1 MSETTTVETKWY
13 AIQTYS
19 GHENKVE
26 RLIQRRIEEE
36 PGSEAKREIREV
48 LVPTQEVLEIRNGKR
63 VTVTRRLYPGYVLVE
78 MLLNQR
84 TQHVINNIQGVIKFV
99 GQGRVP
105 QPLREDEIN
114 KILGVEVE
122 TEDESRE
129 EIPFHVDQVVEVT
142 QGPFTDFSGTVQEV
156 YPDKGKVKVEVS
168 LFGRPTSVEL
178 DYTDLKG
185 Y

>member
-1 MSETTTVETKWY
+1 MTSATEPLWY

-19 GHENKVE
+19 GHENKVQK
-26 RLIQRRIEEE
+26 LIQRRIDEE
-36 PGSEAKREIREV
+36 PEEGEIREA

-63 VTVTRRLYPGYVLVE
+63 VTVTKRLYPGYVLVQ
-78 MLLNQR
+78 MFLNER

-99 GQGRVP
+99 GSGRTP
-105 QPLREDEIN
+105 QALREEEIN
-114 KILGVEVE
+114 KILGIEVE
-122 TEDESRE
+122 TEEKSQE
-129 EIPFHVDQVVEVT
+129 EIPFHIDQVVEVT
-142 QGPFTDFSGTVQEV
+142 KGPFTDFSGTVQEV

>member
-1 MSETTTVETKWY
+1 MADTMAGTEWY

-19 GHENKVE
+19 GHEKKVQ
-26 RLIQRRIEEE
+26 RLIELRIEEE
-36 PGSEAKREIREV
+36 PGTEPAHEIRQV
-48 LVPTQEVLEIRNGKR
+48 LVPTHEVVEIRNGKR
-63 VTVTRRLYPGYVLVE
+63 VTVTKRLYPGYVLVE
-78 MLLNQR
+78 MLFNER

-99 GQGRVP
+99 GQGKAP
-105 QPLREDEIN
+105 QPLRDDEIN
-114 KILGVEVE
+114 KILGVEE
-122 TEDESRE
+122 EKEDETFE
-129 EIPFHVDQVVEVT
+129 DIPFHIDQVVEVT

-156 YPDKGKVKVEVS
+156 YPDKGKVRVEVS

>member
-1 MSETTTVETKWY
+1 MRFLVRV
-13 AIQTYS
+13 
-19 GHENKVE
+19 GVDE
-26 RLIQRRIEEE
+26 RVDELGQRAALE
-36 PGSEAKREIREV
+36 PGRGIDEGAIEIRQG
-48 LVPTQEVLEIRNGKR
+48 LVPTQEVMEIRNGKR
-63 VTVTRRLYPGYVLVE
+63 VNVTKRLYPGYVLVE
-78 MLLNQR
+78 MVLNER
-84 TQHVINNIQGVIKFV
+84 TQHVINHIQGVIKFV
-99 GQGRVP
+99 GQGRAP
-105 QPLREDEIN
+105 QPLRDEEIN
-114 KILGVEVE
+114 KILGVKVE
-122 TEDESRE
+122 AEEETRE

>member
-1 MSETTTVETKWY
+1 MTDTMADTEWY

-19 GHENKVE
+19 GHENKVQ
-26 RLIQRRIEEE
+26 RLIELRIEEE
-36 PGSEAKREIREV
+36 PGTEPTHEIRQV
-48 LVPTQEVLEIRNGKR
+48 LVPTHEVVEIRKGKR
-63 VTVTRRLYPGYVLVE
+63 VTVTKRLYPGYVLVE
-78 MLLNQR
+78 MLFNER

-99 GQGRVP
+99 GQGKAP
-105 QPLREDEIN
+105 QPLRDDEIN
-114 KILGVEVE
+114 KILGVEE
-122 TEDESRE
+122 EKEDETFE

-156 YPDKGKVKVEVS
+156 YPDKGKVRVEVS

>member
-1 MSETTTVETKWY
+1 MADTMAGTGWY

-19 GHENKVE
+19 GHEKKVQ
-26 RLIQRRIEEE
+26 RLIELRIEEE
-36 PGSEAKREIREV
+36 PGTEPAHEIRQV
-48 LVPTQEVLEIRNGKR
+48 LVPTHEVVEIRNGKR
-63 VTVTRRLYPGYVLVE
+63 VTVTKRLYPGYVLVE
-78 MLLNQR
+78 MLFNER

-99 GQGRVP
+99 GQGKAP
-105 QPLREDEIN
+105 QPLRDDEIN
-114 KILGVEVE
+114 KILGVEE
-122 TEDESRE
+122 EKEDETFE

-156 YPDKGKVKVEVS
+156 YPDKGKVRVEVS